1 MSETKYTKE
10 QAQFLSKWYK
20 VLFWLVIPGIAA
32 NLLTNENIVT
42 EVPALYWPGQIL
54 TVLYAVA
61 YGWVLL
67 QLAAENS
74 RYRKAG
80 IWLIVSTIL
89 LVFADALANVGVGAA
104 AISLLI
110 GLVAVGLSIA
120 GAYQEYQG
128 HSEILSDVD
137 AVLSEKWLKL
147 WKWYVIVLVVSFA
160 GMLLIFLSAILGVL
174 AMLFAAIAALV
185 LSVLELV
192 YLYRQAKLFE
202 SIAGQN

>member
-1 MSETKYTKE
+1 MNETKYTKE

-32 NLLTNENIVT
+32 NLLTNENIVA
-42 EVPALYWPGQIL
+42 EVPSLYWPGQIL

-89 LVFADALANVGVGAA
+89 SVFADVLSNVGLGAA
-104 AISLLI
+104 GISLLVVF
-110 GLVAVGLSIA
+110 VAVGISIA

-128 HSEILSDVD
+128 HSEILSEVD

-147 WKWYVIVLVVSFA
+147 WKWYVIVLVASFA
-160 GMLLIFLSAILGVL
+160 GVLLIFLSAILGVL

-185 LSVLELV
+185 VGVLELV

>member
-1 MSETKYTKE
+1 MNETKYTKE

-147 WKWYVIVLVVSFA
+147 WKWYVIVLVASFV

-185 LSVLELV
+185 VGVLELV

>member
-1 MSETKYTKE
+1 MNETKYTKE

-80 IWLIVSTIL
+80 IWLIVSTIIS
-89 LVFADALANVGVGAA
+89 VFADALSNAGLGAA
-104 AISLLI
+104 VISLPI
-110 GLVAVGLSIA
+110 VLVAVGLSIA

-147 WKWYVIVLVVSFA
+147 WKWYVIVLVASFA

-185 LSVLELV
+185 VGVLELV
-192 YLYRQAKLFE
+192 YLYRQAKMFE